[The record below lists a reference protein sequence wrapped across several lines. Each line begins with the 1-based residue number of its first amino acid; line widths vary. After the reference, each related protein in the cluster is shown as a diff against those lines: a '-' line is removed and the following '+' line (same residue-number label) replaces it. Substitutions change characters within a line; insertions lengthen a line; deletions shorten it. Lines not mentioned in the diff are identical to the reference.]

1 MDVAT
6 GAYSILQEDT
16 ATNSS
21 YRAFFKK
28 RTETANFY
36 DASARTAEIFP
47 KTHTPTSNSSKFGW
61 EDL

>member
-16 ATNSS
+16 AFKSELPS
-21 YRAFFKK
+21 LFKK

-47 KTHTPTSNSSKFGW
+47 KTHTRTSNSSKFG
-61 EDL
+61 